1 MKCIHCGRRIPEDAF
16 FCPYCGLVVE
26 EKGKEPERT
35 LKDPIVRKPAD
46 SLDEQLQ
53 QLEKDELYTEGIYDE
68 TFYDETFYDEKERY
82 KRERYKKDLYEKD
95 VYEKKLYDKKSY
107 DEDDEGLYDEEFYD
121 EDDEDIDGETE
132 DMSDSLWEKRERLEY
147 LRERR
152 KKKSGRHVGMI
163 GIVVL
168 VMALLMIAIW
178 MIFSSMDANERHAAE
193 ERRQNLEEEQKDV
206 QEEDQE
212 ADQEEDGSE
221 DVRDI
226 TMAFVGEPSDFG
238 EYYKLSVAEASASS
252 VIRQEGTDNSA
263 SKAVDGSERTSW
275 QEGADGDGIGESLS
289 FTLSKPCKVKYMSF
303 QVGNWNSQE
312 YYDKNNRP
320 KELEIT
326 VGDVTQSVT
335 FPDGKVEY
343 WIELSEECPA
353 SEVGL
358 VIQSVYKGSQWDDTC
373 IAEVGIYGRDG
384 SQ

>member
-26 EKGKEPERT
+26 DKEKEPVKK

-53 QLEKDELYTEGIYDE
+53 RLEKEELYEEDIYNEDIYDE
-68 TFYDETFYDEKERY
+68 DEEDI
-82 KRERYKKDLYEKD
+82 YEED
-95 VYEKKLYDKKSY
+95 IYAGDIY
-107 DEDDEGLYDEEFYD
+107 DEDK
-121 EDDEDIDGETE
+121 EDIEEVTE
-132 DMSDSLWEKRERLEY
+132 EITDSMWEKRERLEY

-152 KKKSGRHVGMI
+152 KKKSGRHVGLI
-163 GIVVL
+163 GIVIL

-178 MIFSSMDANERHAAE
+178 MIFSAMDVNERRAAG
-193 ERRQNLEEEQKDV
+193 ERQQTLEEEQETQ
-206 QEEDQE
+206 QEEAE
-212 ADQEEDGSE
+212 SE
-221 DVRDI
+221 DAADKKVSAEDI

-252 VIRQEGTDNSA
+252 VIKQEGTDNSA

-275 QEGADGDGIGESLS
+275 QEGVDGDGIGESLNI
-289 FTLSKPCKVKYMSF
+289 TLAKPYKVKYMSF
-303 QVGNWNSQE
+303 QLGNWNSQE

-320 KELEIT
+320 KEVQIT

-353 SEVGL
+353 SEVEL
-358 VIQSVYKGSQWDDTC
+358 VIQSVYEGSKWDDTC
-373 IAEVGIYGRDG
+373 IAEIGIYGRDG

>member
-16 FCPYCGLVVE
+16 FCPYCGLVVDE
-26 EKGKEPERT
+26 TEKKPARE

-53 QLEKDELYTEGIYDE
+53 RLEKEELYEEEIYDRDIYDE
-68 TFYDETFYDEKERY
+68 DIYGENI
-82 KRERYKKDLYEKD
+82 
-95 VYEKKLYDKKSY
+95 Y
-107 DEDDEGLYDEEFYD
+107 DEDVYD
-121 EDDEDIDGETE
+121 DGEE
-132 DMSDSLWEKRERLEY
+132 DLEEATGEITDPMWEKRERLEY

-152 KKKSGRHVGMI
+152 KKKSGRHVGLI
-163 GIVVL
+163 GIVIL
-168 VMALLMIAIW
+168 IMALAIIAIW
-178 MIFSSMDANERHAAE
+178 MIFSAMDVNERRAAE
-193 ERRQNLEEEQKDV
+193 NRQQALEEEQEEK
-206 QEEDQE
+206 QEEE
-212 ADQEEDGSE
+212 QEEGGSE
-221 DVRDI
+221 DAADTGDI
-226 TMAFVGEPSDFG
+226 TMAFVGEPEDFG

-275 QEGADGDGIGESLS
+275 QEGVDGDGIGESLNL
-289 FTLSKPCKVKYMSF
+289 TLEKPYKVKYMSF
-303 QVGNWNSQE
+303 QLGNWNSQE

-320 KELEIT
+320 KEVEIT

-353 SEVGL
+353 SEIEL
-358 VIQSVYKGSQWDDTC
+358 VIRSVYEGSKWDDTC
-373 IAEVGIYGRDG
+373 IAEIGIYGRDG